1 MRTPTSSE
9 LLNLWESAFDSRPA
23 ERALALLA
31 LAMPELGHEGA
42 ARCSIGT
49 RDDLLLALR
58 ERLFGGE
65 LASVAHC
72 PACKAMV
79 ETSWSASALRD
90 SLQAPEANTRALL
103 AGAGDGQASHASHDS
118 DASHA
123 SQDSPAQEFELC
135 THEHRISY
143 RLPTTADMLAIGDA
157 LDADADAARR
167 MLLSRCVLGATCAS
181 APVALAC
188 LPQAALDALEA
199 AMAAAD
205 PMADIEC
212 ALECPQC
219 GHGWSVVFDIGS
231 FLWSELHT
239 WAQRLLVDIHQ
250 LARTY
255 GWREADILAMSPGRR
270 RLYVEMSAS

>member
-1 MRTPTSSE
+1 MRTPTSSD

-58 ERLFGGE
+58 ERLFGSE

-103 AGAGDGQASHASHDS
+103 AGAGEGHGGHDSHAQ
-118 DASHA
+118 A
-123 SQDSPAQEFELC
+123 FELC
-135 THEHRISY
+135 THDHRISY
-143 RLPTTADMLAIGDA
+143 RLPTTGDMLAVGDA
-157 LDADADAARR
+157 LDADAARR

-188 LPQAALDALEA
+188 LPPAALDALET

-231 FLWSELHT
+231 YLWSELHS

-250 LARTY
+250 LARSY